1 MTIWSTPEGFAIVR
15 VIGPFDRESL
25 PRGLLAEHRL
35 KPDRWG
41 HVRLSQGSVAMVWDD
56 GTGRV
61 DYLTAPG
68 ELIVPPQV
76 SHHLEFADDFRL
88 EIAFLERAAA

>member
-1 MTIWSTPEGFAIVR
+1 MSDWETPSGYAIVR

-41 HVRLSQGSVAMVWDD
+41 HVRLLAGTVEMVWDD
-56 GTGRV
+56 GSARRDRLV
-61 DYLTAPG
+61 APAA
-68 ELIVPPQV
+68 LLVPPQV
-76 SHHLEFADDFRL
+76 PHHLEFADDFQL
-88 EIAFLERAAA
+88 EIAFLEAAG